1 MDLDSRNSSSERGG
15 DRDMSSTAMLID
27 CRLNHPLELISKF
40 SQSEF
45 VVVVL
50 DEGSNSI
57 FIYFNLW
64 HEFKLAPGVI

>member
-1 MDLDSRNSSSERGG
+1 
-15 DRDMSSTAMLID
+15 MSSTAMLID